1 MSLAAATI
9 PYKIAVLCYL
19 FDDQGRVLL
28 LHRRKE
34 PNIDLYSP
42 IGGKLEQAEGESPTA
57 CAVREI
63 HEETGLVVQ
72 VSDLHLTGI
81 VSETAYQ
88 GQTHWLMFL
97 YEVRRPVQLARTTFE
112 EGTLEWH
119 AVENI
124 THLPIPQTDRA
135 IIWPLFWRYRKQF
148 FMAHIDCRGTGDNGG
163 AGGTGGERMLAW
175 IEQPAG
181 DAGPL

>member
-1 MSLAAATI
+1 MSLPPATI

-34 PNIDLYSP
+34 PNVDLYSP

-57 CAVREI
+57 CALREI
-63 HEETGLVVQ
+63 EEETGLIVPTA
-72 VSDLHLTGI
+72 DLHLTGI

-97 YEVRRPVQLARTTFE
+97 YEVRRPVQLERTTFE

-119 AVENI
+119 AVESI
-124 THLPIPQTDRA
+124 TQLPIPQTDRQV
-135 IIWPLFWRYRKQF
+135 IWPLFWRYRKRF
-148 FMAHIDCRGTGDNGG
+148 FMAHIDCRGTEDG
-163 AGGTGGERMLAW
+163 RLLAW